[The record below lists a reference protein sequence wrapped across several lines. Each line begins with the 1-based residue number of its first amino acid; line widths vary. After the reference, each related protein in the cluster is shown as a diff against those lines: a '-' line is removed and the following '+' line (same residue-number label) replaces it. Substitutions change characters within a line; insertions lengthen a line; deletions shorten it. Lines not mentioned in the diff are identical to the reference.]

1 MPEKNQFKDANP
13 LKKKEKHQNLC
24 IFTHLYTLLL
34 GLCRRLS
41 DSYFVSN
48 KPLFSDGCCE

>member
-24 IFTHLYTLLL
+24 IFTHLYPLLL
-34 GLCRRLS
+34 ECVDLRKS
-41 DSYFVSN
+41 SKN
-48 KPLFSDGCCE
+48 